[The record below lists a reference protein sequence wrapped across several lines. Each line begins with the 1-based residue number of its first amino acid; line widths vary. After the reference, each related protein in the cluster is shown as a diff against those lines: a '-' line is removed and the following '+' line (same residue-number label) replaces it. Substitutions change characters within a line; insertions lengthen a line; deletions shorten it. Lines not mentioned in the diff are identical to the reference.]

1 MSEVHILGLVVLFL
15 FLSLQSLFWWRK
27 SAERLHPISV
37 TVLSDGFETSM
48 LGEKEDG
55 VLGLAFKWA
64 DVEKVTLEATVKAKG
79 PWKDKRFYHVY
90 CKRGALIKRSGLHPV
105 NAPQKITLPSGA
117 RGVTYWLDALMQR
130 PGFDAHS
137 YERILATAD
146 DATAVIYS
154 VTQ

>member
-1 MSEVHILGLVVLFL
+1 MSEVHVLGLIVVILL
-15 FLSLQSLFWWRK
+15 LSLQSLFWWRK
-27 SAERLHPISV
+27 SSTRPHPISV

-64 DVEKVTLEATVKAKG
+64 DVEKVTLEASVKAKG

-90 CKRGALIKRSGLHPV
+90 CRQGALIKRSGLHPV
-105 NAPQKITLPSGA
+105 NASQKITLPSGA
-117 RGVTYWLDALMQR
+117 RGVTYWLDALMQL
-130 PGFDAHS
+130 PAFDAQSH
-137 YERILATAD
+137 ERILTAAD